1 MDLASRVLDWVA
13 IRSVTGH
20 EGDYGDALARR
31 CRELGLDVERQ
42 ELAPGRFNVL
52 ARGARPQVV
61 VCTHLDTVPGDVPVS
76 KTREAVFGRGACD
89 AKGPAAAMLAAVER
103 LLAEGE
109 DRVACL
115 FTVGEETDSAGAQ
128 LANARLAEP
137 WDPRFVIVGEPTGN
151 RFVAAGKGIY
161 KARLVARGTAGHSSQ
176 SVGPSA
182 VHELVTCAHRLLGE
196 SWGTHPVLGPGTMNI
211 GTIRG
216 GSAANVV
223 AESAECEVLVRTVVP
238 IPDMHARV
246 ERALTPHVEIVK
258 LHKGYG
264 PIEFDV
270 PPGEEGIP
278 VAFGTDV
285 PYMPRWGRPLLYGP
299 GSILDAH
306 TDHEKV
312 EVRSL
317 ERAVVDYERTLRQ
330 LLARVDEAAKAG
342 GTQ

>member
-1 MDLASRVLDWVA
+1 MDLARRVLDWVA
-13 IRSVTGH
+13 IPSVTGR

-31 CRELGLDVERQ
+31 CGEIGLAVERQ

-52 ARGARPQVV
+52 ARGARPRVV
-61 VCTHLDTVPGDVPVS
+61 VCTHLDTVPGDVPVRAD
-76 KTREAVFGRGACD
+76 REAVHGRGACD
-89 AKGPAAAMLAAVER
+89 AKGPAVAMLAAVAK

-109 DRVACL
+109 DRVGCL
-115 FTVGEETDSAGAQ
+115 FTVGEETDSAGAT

-137 WDPRFVIVGEPTGN
+137 WEPRFVVVGEPTGN
-151 RFVAAGKGIY
+151 RFVRAGKGIW
-161 KARLVARGTAGHSSQ
+161 KARLVARGVAGHSSQ
-176 SVGPSA
+176 PGGPSA
-182 VHELVTCAHRLLGE
+182 VHELVGCAHRLLGAE
-196 SWGTHPVLGPGTMNI
+196 WGAHPVLGPGTLNI

-216 GSAANVV
+216 GSAANVT
-223 AESAECEVLVRTVVP
+223 AEHAECEVLVRTVDS
-238 IPDMHARV
+238 IPAVDARI
-246 ERALTPHVEIVK
+246 ERCLSPHVKVEK

-270 PPGEEGIP
+270 PAGHEGIAI
-278 VAFGTDV
+278 AFGTDV

-317 ERAVVDYERTLRQ
+317 ERAVFDYETTLRG
-330 LLARVDEAAKAG
+330 LLSRVEG
-342 GTQ
+342 RR